1 MGNIYNSKYHS
12 GKLISMSPKFKYK
25 DSRTGYPGP
34 GTYKDPLSI
43 NTEGHYPLSTKIN
56 TKPVDFSMYKEK
68 RFNYRCKFMFFI

>member
-1 MGNIYNSKYHS
+1 MGVRCETDI
-12 GKLISMSPKFKYK
+12 
-25 DSRTGYPGP
+25 DSRRNYPGP